1 MTRYIDLD
9 WDRLDGDTLDGDRLG
24 GRYTK
29 GLPHLLKTLSLTHTL
44 LGYKDRRCRH
54 GRRGGYLDG

>member
-24 GRYTK
+24 GDT
-29 GLPHLLKTLSLTHTL
+29 
-44 LGYKDRRCRH
+44 
-54 GRRGGYLDG
+54 RRGCPIFLKPCPPPIPF